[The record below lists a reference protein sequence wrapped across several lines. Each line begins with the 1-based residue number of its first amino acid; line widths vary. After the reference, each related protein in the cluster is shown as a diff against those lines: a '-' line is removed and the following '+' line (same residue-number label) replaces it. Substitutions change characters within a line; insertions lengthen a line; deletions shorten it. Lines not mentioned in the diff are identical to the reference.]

1 MRNSLYSK
9 KQLFIWLAFVWVMS
23 SALSGFAQ
31 VKKPFAKR
39 MEFNVQGDFTMIGN
53 TNLTLSSYSESTGN
67 GNEKMKY
74 VDVDDDLNTVNSS
87 SATLVLPNGN
97 LACQK
102 IVYAGLYWSGRAH
115 QNESPMTIPIKRM
128 EEVKQYGK
136 TIQKG
141 GSFSTGGYRFTGV
154 SSEGTGQNKY
164 PRYTLSN
171 GALLF
176 PTTYDFTLTNSAI
189 NPVQYR
195 KNFIFDGGYETL
207 PSTYDSTTGI
217 ITLATPFE
225 LKVGESTIYITK
237 FKRDTNTNGSTAGYS
252 NAAVIYFDTSTM
264 TEVDPSLNPPLHK
277 RKVKLKQTGDTYQE
291 IEAAAS
297 DIYYPNNQDGNMYS
311 AYADVTAYVQSK
323 GAGEYFVAD
332 MALNADNGGSTGF
345 YGGWGMIVVYEAP
358 GTTRRSISV
367 FDGHAYVAGS
377 TTVNYE
383 LPISGFRAAQT
394 ANARVTLGLM
404 AGEGDVD
411 IKGDYFDIRNASNT
425 EWRRINRTNGSTTV
439 AQNDDRNANFF
450 NSTINTGG
458 NPRNPELTNNTG
470 MDLARF
476 DLVNSNNSLIGKE
489 QTSTRFRYGTS
500 QDTYIIYNMVFA
512 VDAYEPEVIGHNRP
526 VNYNGVLPTHNG
538 PIQPGQE
545 LAFQLDLY
553 NKGSDAL
560 TGTKIE
566 IPVPFHLH
574 YVAAEPQTGY
584 DVRGTVTWVPPQ
596 GGSNDPSVTAGG
608 TIVWTVGELPLDS
621 TQSRLLGQLNY
632 RLKASENCMLL
643 ATNSCGLQMELNGN
657 ISGKGKASKVDIN
670 APFVREYSTDLCAQ
684 PNLEGFKM
692 ILNPSS
698 SFLASCSPP
707 VEQGVLHFKEV
718 CSASSSTSLDRAEVV
733 QAYPVGTKFFNVEP
747 ESYTSTTGVVTGNF
761 SLHQDGSPKLY
772 YAVVPGMEAGCYAQ
786 LAISKEVITTVP
798 TVSDVSFCL
807 NEPITINPIRSSTGV
822 ANNFSLFYFDAQGQL
837 LTAAPNPTTVGT
849 HHYYVAEGKGGCYG
863 AKVPFVVT
871 LVDSPTISTTIS
883 PISVCENFDSPL
895 ISMVA
900 NGSNYTWEYATPTDP
915 TWRALTN
922 TTFNQV
928 ITVTN
933 VTIKI
938 EHATQAIHG
947 LKVRLKVSRG
957 NCESVSNTSTIQ
969 VNTCPGISNPMLF
982 NPAIP

>member
-9 KQLFIWLAFVWVMS
+9 KQLFTWIAFVWVMGT
-23 SALSGFAQ
+23 ALSGFAQ
-31 VKKPFAKR
+31 VKKPFSKR

-67 GNEKMKY
+67 GDEKMKY
-74 VDVDDDLNTVNSS
+74 VDVDDDSNTVNSS
-87 SATLVLPNGN
+87 SATLVLPEGN
-97 LACQK
+97 SACQK

-115 QNESPMTIPIKRM
+115 TNESPMTFPVKRM
-128 EEVKQYGK
+128 EEVTQYDQ
-136 TIQKG
+136 TIRKG
-141 GSFSTGGYRFTGV
+141 DSFSTGRYAFTKV
-154 SSEGTGQNKY
+154 SSEGNGNNKY
-164 PRYTLSN
+164 PNYTLSN
-171 GALLF
+171 EAFLF
-176 PTTYDFTLTNSAI
+176 PTTYEFMLTNSAI
-189 NPVQYR
+189 NPVKYR
-195 KNFIFDGGYETL
+195 KSIIIDGVYETL
-207 PSTYDSTTGI
+207 ASTYDSTTGMV
-217 ITLATPFE
+217 TLATPFE

-237 FKRDTNTNGSTAGYS
+237 FKRDTNTNGSTTGYT
-252 NAAVIYFDTSTM
+252 NAAVIYYNVSKM
-264 TEVDPSLNPPLHK
+264 VEVDSSLNPPLHK
-277 RKVKLKQTGDTYQE
+277 RKVKLKMAGDAYQE
-291 IEAAAS
+291 IEAATS

-311 AYADVTAYVQSK
+311 AYADVTTYVQSK

-332 MALNADNGGSTGF
+332 MALNVGNGGSTGF

-411 IKGDYFDIRNASNT
+411 IKGDYFDIRNAANT
-425 EWRRINRTNGSTTV
+425 EWRRINRVNGSTTT
-439 AQNDDRNANFF
+439 ASNDDRNANFF

-458 NPRNPELTNNTG
+458 NTRNPELTNNTG

-476 DLVNSNNSLIGKE
+476 DLVNSNNNLIGKE
-489 QTSTRFRYGTS
+489 QTSTRFRYGTN

-512 VDAYEPEVIGHNRP
+512 VDAYEPEVIGYNRP
-526 VNYNGVLPTHNG
+526 VNYNGSLPTYNG

-553 NKGSDAL
+553 NKGSDAV

-566 IPVPFHLH
+566 IPIPFHLH

-584 DVRGTVTWVPPQ
+584 DVRGTVMWIPPQ

-608 TIVWTVGELPLDS
+608 TIVWTVGELPLDL
-621 TQSRLLGQLNY
+621 TQSRLLGQLRY

-643 ATNSCGLQMELNGN
+643 ATNSCGRQMELNGS
-657 ISGKGKASKVDIN
+657 IKGEGKASKVNID

-692 ILNPSS
+692 TLNPSS

-718 CSASSSTSLDRAEVV
+718 CSASSTSLDRAEVV
-733 QAYPVGTKFFNVEP
+733 QAYPIGTKFFNVEP
-747 ESYTSTTGVVTGNF
+747 ESYASTTGVVTGNF
-761 SLHQDGSPKLY
+761 SLNPDGSPKIY

-798 TVSDVSFCL
+798 TVSDVSFCV
-807 NEPITINPIRSSTGV
+807 NESITINPIRSSTGI
-822 ANNFSLFYFDAQGQL
+822 ANNYSLFYFDTQGQL
-837 LTAAPNPTTVGT
+837 LTSVPNPTTVGT

-863 AKVPFVVT
+863 AKVPFVIT
-871 LVDSPTISTTIS
+871 LLASPTINTTIDA
-883 PISVCENFDSPL
+883 ISVCENFDSPL
-895 ISMVA
+895 ISVVA
-900 NGSNYTWEYATPTDP
+900 NGSNYTWEYATPTDS
-915 TWRALTN
+915 TWRTLTN

-928 ITVTN
+928 ISVTDA
-933 VTIKI
+933 TIKI
-938 EHATQAIHG
+938 EHATLAING
-947 LKVRLKVSRG
+947 VKVRLKVSRG
-957 NCESVSNTSTIQ
+957 NCVSVSNTSTIQ